1 MASTIKIDTITT
13 PDGTGNITVSRPL
26 VLTAG
31 DIVTADI
38 ANDAIDSQHYA
49 DGSIDEAHI
58 AADAVNFATH
68 LKAGTDGELIT
79 WDASGDPAAVAV
91 GTSGHVLTSG
101 GAGVAPTF
109 AVGNEFGTISST
121 RVMTAATGSVAYTG
135 MGFQPKAIC
144 VLHWEQGT
152 ANSTMGIGFGVDGDT
167 DFHVASKHV
176 WTSNAWEEGSPGRLL
191 TVYDIAGS
199 PNYQY
204 ATVASY
210 DADGLTLAWVKASSP
225 TSTHNLRFIGWK

>member
-49 DGSIDEAHI
+49 DASIDEAHI

-79 WDASGDPAAVAV
+79 WDASGNPAAVAV

-144 VLHWEQGT
+144 VL
-152 ANSTMGIGFGVDGDT
+152 N
-167 DFHVASKHV
+167 
-176 WTSNAWEEGSPGRLL
+176 
-191 TVYDIAGS
+191 
-199 PNYQY
+199 
-204 ATVASY
+204 
-210 DADGLTLAWVKASSP
+210 WVCHLECYTNECSCC
-225 TSTHNLRFIGWK
+225 